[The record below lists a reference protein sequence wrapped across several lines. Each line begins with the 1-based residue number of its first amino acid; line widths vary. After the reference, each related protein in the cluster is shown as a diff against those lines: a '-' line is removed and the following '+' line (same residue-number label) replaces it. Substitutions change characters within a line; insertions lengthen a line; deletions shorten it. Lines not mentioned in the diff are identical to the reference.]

1 MAVHNAGGLTDMVRR
16 YPGSFGVWATLING
30 LTYQLLEIV
39 LAGSIS
45 EKKHKEFL
53 EKWIPN
59 RVFLLSSKNYSEL
72 PILRNKPIEG
82 LPQFF
87 LCRNY
92 TCQHPVREVAELI
105 ILIKNS

>member
-1 MAVHNAGGLTDMVRR
+1 VAGLKETISR
-16 YPGSFGVWATLING
+16 YPGSFGIWATVLNA
-30 LTYQLLEIV
+30 LTYQLFEII
-39 LAGSIS
+39 LAGYPDK
-45 EKKHKEFL
+45 KKHLEFL

-59 RVFLLSSKNYSEL
+59 RVFLLTSKSHAAL
-72 PILRNKPIEG
+72 PILRNKPVEG
-82 LPQFF
+82 SPQFF